1 MAKRSQNSG
10 CLGRNIK
17 DLTGVTEVFTTSQRR
32 GLHGYTHLSK
42 SIKLAIKMSVFC
54 CIKLK
59 KKKPSQTYPPPPQKT
74 NDCPGDDLCMPRDSK
89 VKEKSIKNHHRTIL
103 EKKSTQRNR
112 PTIGKGTS

>member
-32 GLHGYTHLSK
+32 GLHGYTHSSK
-42 SIKLAIKMSVFC
+42 SIKLAIKMSVFR

-59 KKKPSQTYPPPPQKT
+59 KKKNNPPKPI
-74 NDCPGDDLCMPRDSK
+74 PRPHKRQMTVRETIFACQEIPKSK
-89 VKEKSIKNHHRTIL
+89 
-103 EKKSTQRNR
+103 RNL
-112 PTIGKGTS
+112 